1 MTDKAGKVLCH
12 IDLLNEPSPRLEE
25 AKAIRLSKDCSANV
39 KKTKIDAWQIA
50 EIQLV
55 LVGGED
61 WVYTMTPDKV
71 GFVSDDAKFHLKPEG
86 K

>member
-1 MTDKAGKVLCH
+1 M
-12 IDLLNEPSPRLEE
+12 
-25 AKAIRLSKDCSANV
+25 